1 MIGLGAVY
9 VFAGFVF
16 GAVAFLSARDSSNP
30 KRWANAA
37 FWGLFAL
44 SFLAGDALGD
54 FGNGLLVLVMVLIA
68 GTMGLG
74 LGRGA
79 TTSPEERQALS
90 RKFKNRLFVPALVIP
105 AVTVAGSLTLKN
117 VTLGAAP
124 LFDPAQVT
132 LVSLAL
138 GVLLALILA
147 RLILR
152 QPVLAAFQ
160 EGRKLMDLLGWASL
174 LPQMLAALGAV
185 FALAGVGRAV
195 GGIAAEAI
203 PAGSPFAA
211 VAAYTVG
218 MALFTA
224 IMGNAFAA
232 FPVMT
237 AGIGLPLIVGKFG
250 GDPAIMS
257 AIGMLSGFCGTLMTP
272 MAANFNLV
280 PAALLGLRDR
290 YAVIKAQIP
299 TALLVLAANTVLM
312 YALVFRH

>member
-1 MIGLGAVY
+1 MIGLGIVY
-9 VFAGFVF
+9 VFAGLVF
-16 GAVAFLSARDSSNP
+16 AAIAVLSVRDPTNP

-44 SFLAGDALGD
+44 SFLLGDWFSD
-54 FGNGLLVLVMVLIA
+54 FGNGMLVLAMVLVA
-68 GTMGLG
+68 GTVGIG
-74 LGRGA
+74 LGRTP
-79 TTSPEERQALS
+79 TTSPQERQILS
-90 RKFKNRLFVPALVIP
+90 RKFGNRLFVPALAIP
-105 AVTVAGSLTLKN
+105 AVTLAGSFILKN
-117 VTLGAAP
+117 FSIAGTP

-132 LVSLAL
+132 LISLAIAVML
-138 GVLLALILA
+138 GLFLA
-147 RLILR
+147 RSMLH
-152 QPVLAAFQ
+152 QPLLAAFQ

-185 FALAGVGRAV
+185 FALAGVGNAV
-195 GGIAAEAI
+195 GTIAAQAI
-203 PAGSPFAA
+203 PGDSRFAA
-211 VAAYTVG
+211 VAVYTLG

-280 PAALLGLRDR
+280 PAALLGLKDR

-312 YALVFRH
+312 YALVFRF

>member
-1 MIGLGAVY
+1 MIGLGVVY
-9 VFAGFVF
+9 VLAGLVFAVV
-16 GAVAFLSARDSSNP
+16 AVLSARDPTNP

-44 SFLAGDALGD
+44 SFLLGDRFSD
-54 FGNGLLVLVMVLIA
+54 FGNGMLVLAMVLVA

-74 LGRGA
+74 LGQTP
-79 TTSPEERQALS
+79 TTSPEERQILS
-90 RKFKNRLFVPALVIP
+90 RKFGNRLFVPALAIP
-105 AVTVAGSLTLKN
+105 AVTLAGSFTLKSFS
-117 VTLGAAP
+117 VGGAP

-132 LVSLAL
+132 LISLAI
-138 GVLLALILA
+138 GVLLGLFLA
-147 RLILR
+147 RAMLH

-185 FALAGVGRAV
+185 FALAGVGNAV
-195 GGIAAEAI
+195 GNIAAQAI
-203 PAGSPFAA
+203 PGDSRFAA
-211 VAAYTVG
+211 VAVYTLG

-250 GDPAIMS
+250 GNPAIMS

-280 PAALLGLRDR
+280 PAALLGLKDR

-312 YALVFRH
+312 YGLVFRF

>member
-1 MIGLGAVY
+1 MIGRGAVY
-9 VFAGFVF
+9 VLAGLVFAIV
-16 GAVAFLSARDSSNP
+16 AVLSARDTTNP
-30 KRWANAA
+30 KRWANTA

-44 SFLAGDALGD
+44 SFLLGDSFSD
-54 FGNGLLVLVMVLIA
+54 FGNGMVVLAMVLVA
-68 GTMGLG
+68 GTVGIG
-74 LGRGA
+74 IGRTP
-79 TTSPEERQALS
+79 TTTPEQRQALS
-90 RKFKNRLFVPALVIP
+90 RKFGNRLFVPALAIP
-105 AVTVAGSLTLKN
+105 LVTLTGSFTLKEFRIG
-117 VTLGAAP
+117 GAG
-124 LFDPAQVT
+124 LFDPAQIT
-132 LVSLAL
+132 LISLAL
-138 GVLLALILA
+138 GVLLALFLTRVMLEQTA
-147 RLILR
+147 
-152 QPVLAAFQ
+152 PAAFD

-185 FALAGVGRAV
+185 FALAGVGNAV
-195 GGIAAEAI
+195 GTIAAQAI
-203 PAGSPFAA
+203 PGDSRFAA
-211 VAAYTVG
+211 VAVYTLG

-280 PAALLGLRDR
+280 PAALLGLKDR

-299 TALLVLAANTVLM
+299 TALFVLAANTVLM
-312 YALVFRH
+312 NALVFRS